1 MTTEAELKA
10 IRAEGK
16 NFEVTPPT
24 NEEAAQGIIDWSMS
38 GNKIDKAIRELNEA
52 LPAGQGAR
60 ALSALALLEQGTA
73 ELKAFLNAR
82 VPADVVGGLL
92 EDLTT

>member
-16 NFEVTPPT
+16 NFEVSPPSR
-24 NEEAAQGIIDWSMS
+24 EEVDQGIIDWSMS
-38 GNKIDKAIRELNEA
+38 GNRIDKAIRELNEA

-73 ELKAFLNAR
+73 ELKAFLHAR
-82 VPADVVGGLL
+82 IPAEVVGGLL
-92 EDLTT
+92 EDATA